1 MAEGPFD
8 GDDEQDE
15 EGDGEAHAFEEHRAK
30 GRREQLPEGLTCG
43 GEHDVFRSGGGE
55 YSDAG
60 RDTRAEATKAGN
72 GRKMAQKIY
81 DVVGI
86 GNAIVDIIARC
97 DDGFLSKHDL
107 AKGFMRLIDA
117 EEANRLYASM
127 GPAIERSGGS
137 VANTIAGLAS
147 FGAKCGFIGR
157 VAADQFGGIFR
168 HDIRSLGVAY
178 DTLPAADGAPTA
190 RCLILVTPDG
200 ERTMNTFLGASVDFT
215 PEDLDRDLIG
225 AAKIVYLE
233 GYLFDRD
240 EAKAAFR
247 DAAREAKASGAK
259 VALTLSDAF
268 CVDRH
273 RDDFRTL
280 VREGADIVF
289 ANEKEITTLY
299 EVNSFE
305 EAADAAL
312 QDCEM
317 AVLTRSEA
325 GSVIV
330 AGGETIEI
338 EADPVAKVVDMTGA
352 GDLYA
357 AGFLYG
363 LTHGAPLPACGRLGS
378 LAAAEVIGHIGA
390 RPEISLRKL
399 AKERGLLG

>member
-1 MAEGPFD
+1 MAD
-8 GDDEQDE
+8 
-15 EGDGEAHAFEEHRAK
+15 R
-30 GRREQLPEGLTCG
+30 
-43 GEHDVFRSGGGE
+43 
-55 YSDAG
+55 
-60 RDTRAEATKAGN
+60 
-72 GRKMAQKIY
+72 IY

-97 DDGFLSKHDL
+97 DDVFLFKHDL
-107 AKGFMRLIDA
+107 AKGFMRLIPA
-117 EEANRLYASM
+117 SEAGRLYEAM

-137 VANTIAGLAS
+137 AANTIAGLAS

-178 DTLPAADGAPTA
+178 DTLPVHQGEPTA
-190 RCLILVTPDG
+190 RCLIFVTPDG
-200 ERTMNTFLGASVDFT
+200 ERTMNTFLGASLGFA
-215 PEDLDRDLIG
+215 PADLDVSLIE

-233 GYLFDRD
+233 GYLFDRE
-240 EAKAAFR
+240 EAKKAFKE
-247 DAAREAKASGAK
+247 AARLARESGAK
-259 VALTLSDAF
+259 VALSLSDAF

-273 RDDFRTL
+273 RADFRKL
-280 VREGADIVF
+280 IRDGADIVF
-289 ANEKEITTLY
+289 ANEKEITSLY

-312 QDCEM
+312 ADCEL

-325 GSVIV
+325 GSVI
-330 AGGETIEI
+330 AANGETITIAPE
-338 EADPVAKVVDMTGA
+338 PVREVVDVTGA

-363 LTHGAPLPACGRLGS
+363 LTQDLPLQTCGELGS

-390 RPEISLRKL
+390 RPEVSLRKL
-399 AKERGLLG
+399 AQKRGLLGE

>member
-1 MAEGPFD
+1 MAE
-8 GDDEQDE
+8 
-15 EGDGEAHAFEEHRAK
+15 K
-30 GRREQLPEGLTCG
+30 T
-43 GEHDVFRSGGGE
+43 
-55 YSDAG
+55 
-60 RDTRAEATKAGN
+60 
-72 GRKMAQKIY
+72 Y

-97 DDGFLSKHDL
+97 DEGFLSKHDL

-117 EEANRLYASM
+117 DDANRLYEAM
-127 GPAIERSGGS
+127 GPAVERSGGS
-137 VANTIAGLAS
+137 VANSIAGLAS

-215 PEDLDRDLIG
+215 PDDLDRDLIG

-233 GYLFDRD
+233 GYLFDRP

-247 DAAREAKASGAK
+247 EAARAAKTAGAK
-259 VALTLSDAF
+259 VALSLSDAF

-273 RDDFRTL
+273 RDDFKSL

-299 EVNSFE
+299 QVNSFE

-330 AGGETIEI
+330 AAGETIAI
-338 EADPVAKVVDMTGA
+338 EAEPVRRVVDLTGA

-363 LTHGAPLPACGRLGS
+363 LTHGA
-378 LAAAEVIGHIGA
+378 LAAGLRAAGEPRRRRGDRPYRRSA
-390 RPEISLRKL
+390 RNLL
-399 AKERGLLG
+399 ARACQG

>member
-1 MAEGPFD
+1 MAD
-8 GDDEQDE
+8 
-15 EGDGEAHAFEEHRAK
+15 K
-30 GRREQLPEGLTCG
+30 T
-43 GEHDVFRSGGGE
+43 
-55 YSDAG
+55 
-60 RDTRAEATKAGN
+60 
-72 GRKMAQKIY
+72 Y

-97 DDGFLSKHDL
+97 DEGFLSKHDL

-117 EEANRLYASM
+117 DDANRLYEAM
-127 GPAIERSGGS
+127 GPAVERSGGS
-137 VANTIAGLAS
+137 VANSIAGLAS

-178 DTLPAADGAPTA
+178 DTLPANDGAPTA

-215 PEDLDRDLIG
+215 PQDLDRDLIG

-247 DAAREAKASGAK
+247 KAARAAKKAGAK
-259 VALTLSDAF
+259 VALSLSDAF

-273 RDDFRTL
+273 RDDFKSL
-280 VREGADIVF
+280 VREGADILF

-299 EVNSFE
+299 QVNSFE

-338 EADPVAKVVDMTGA
+338 EAEPVARVVDLTGA

-363 LTHGAPLPACGRLGS
+363 LTHGAKLPVCGRLGS
-378 LAAAEVIGHIGA
+378 LAAAEAIGHIGA
-390 RPEISLRKL
+390 RPEISLHEL
-399 AKERGLLG
+399 AKENGLIG

>member
-1 MAEGPFD
+1 MAD
-8 GDDEQDE
+8 
-15 EGDGEAHAFEEHRAK
+15 K
-30 GRREQLPEGLTCG
+30 T
-43 GEHDVFRSGGGE
+43 
-55 YSDAG
+55 
-60 RDTRAEATKAGN
+60 
-72 GRKMAQKIY
+72 Y

-97 DDGFLSKHDL
+97 DEGFLSKHDL

-117 EEANRLYASM
+117 DDANRLYEAM
-127 GPAIERSGGS
+127 GPAVERSGGS
-137 VANTIAGLAS
+137 VANSIAGLAS

-178 DTLPAADGAPTA
+178 DTPPAADGAPTA

-200 ERTMNTFLGASVDFT
+200 ERTMNTFLGANVDFT

-233 GYLFDRD
+233 GYLFDRP

-247 DAAREAKASGAK
+247 DAARTAKTAGAK
-259 VALTLSDAF
+259 VALSLSDAF

-273 RDDFRTL
+273 RDDFKAL

-299 EVNSFE
+299 QVNSFA

-312 QDCEM
+312 KDCEL

-330 AGGETIEI
+330 AAGETIAI
-338 EADPVAKVVDMTGA
+338 EAEPVRRVVDLTGA

-363 LTHGAPLPACGRLGS
+363 LTHGASLPVCGRLGS
-378 LAAAEVIGHIGA
+378 LAAAEAIGHVGA
-390 RPEISLRKL
+390 RPEISLHEL
-399 AKERGLLG
+399 AKENGLIG